1 MVIIYGYMD
10 YFVLEISQDVSQ
22 EVVFWPCSIFDELT
36 FDVEE
41 QIQGVKIK
49 GFHTDN
55 VVLYN

>member
-1 MVIIYGYMD
+1 MD

>member
-1 MVIIYGYMD
+1 MDVIVSKM
-10 YFVLEISQDVSQ
+10 SQDVSQ

-49 GFHTDN
+49 GYHTDN